1 VPSSGGNTVQRL
13 YEALVSTIRLTI
25 TRAQESLPRFP
36 RALLVASFC
45 ISTVVAAATL
55 SREAAA
61 AQAELVPAQDTA
73 SLLGGGRAQ
82 GAVIWSHG
90 RSLQKE
96 CDVAPTPDYIG
107 AFRSAGWDTFRL
119 NRPGVIDTLQ
129 DSADA
134 LAGEAEALKHRGY
147 RRVVLAGQSFG
158 AFVSLIAA
166 GRSDQV
172 DAVIG
177 TAPAAYGS
185 ARSNPFGF
193 ELNATRLYDLLATV
207 RRARV
212 ALFFFEGDIFDPG
225 GRGPISDQIL
235 DARGLAHL
243 VVDRPAGLPTHW
255 GAAGAPF
262 AAQFGPCLVAFA
274 ADDSA
279 RGSLDCGSL
288 EAAGQLAGR
297 SRLTSLP
304 PAN

>member
-1 VPSSGGNTVQRL
+1 M
-13 YEALVSTIRLTI
+13 
-25 TRAQESLPRFP
+25 
-36 RALLVASFC
+36 
-45 ISTVVAAATL
+45 VVAAAAL
-55 SREAAA
+55 WREAAA
-61 AQAELVPAQDTA
+61 AQAELVPAADAA

-96 CDVAPTPDYIG
+96 CDLAPIPDYIG
-107 AFRSAGWDTFRL
+107 ALRSAGWDAFRL
-119 NRPGVIDTLQ
+119 NRPSIIDTLQ

-134 LAGEAEALKHRGY
+134 LAGAAEALRHRGY

-158 AFVSLIAA
+158 AFISLIAA
-166 GRSDQV
+166 GRSDAV

-185 ARSNPFGF
+185 AQSNPFGF
-193 ELNATRLYDLLATV
+193 GLNATRLYDLLAVV

-225 GRGPISDQIL
+225 GRGPTSDQIL
-235 DARGLAHL
+235 GARGLAHL

-262 AAQFGPCLVAFA
+262 AAQFGRCLIAFA
-274 ADDSA
+274 ADDLA
-279 RGSLDCGSL
+279 RGNLDCRSI
-288 EAAGQLAGR
+288 EAAAHLPAP
-297 SRLTSLP
+297 SRLASLRP
-304 PAN
+304 GN